1 MKWHNVMICSTL
13 IGTAVL
19 VTYTINSCN
28 SNTTLPVER
37 IVYVPVPDTTENVNR
52 IIELEHE
59 LQLTKDSLEHITDS
73 LGEDLVLA
81 RIKLAR
87 IKEYN
92 RIAAKGNNIKY
103 LRGWINRVL
112 ETN

>member
-1 MKWHNVMICSTL
+1 MKWHNIIICSTL
-13 IGTAVL
+13 IGIAVL

-37 IVYVPVPDTTENVNR
+37 IVYVPVPDTTININR
-52 IIELEHE
+52 IIKLEHE
-59 LQLTKDSLEHITDS
+59 LKLTKDSLHCLKDS
-73 LGEDLVLA
+73 LGEDLVVA

-92 RIAAKGNNIKY
+92 RIAAKGNNIKF
-103 LRGWINRVL
+103 LRSWLNRVL
-112 ETN
+112 EE

>member
-1 MKWHNVMICSTL
+1 MCSTL
-13 IGTAVL
+13 IVIAIFVISA
-19 VTYTINSCN
+19 INSCN

-37 IVYVPVPDTTENVNR
+37 IVYVPVPDTTKNVNR
-52 IIELEHE
+52 IIELEHK
-59 LQLTKDSLEHITDS
+59 LQLTKDSLEYITDS
-73 LGEDLVLA
+73 LGEDLVVA